1 MIDPTLS
8 TPAEV
13 LAAARAI
20 VAARYPDAAFALVAG
35 SLMRG
40 EGTAHSDLDL
50 IVMYDR
56 VESSRRES
64 FLAEGV
70 PVEVFVHDDETLA
83 WAINIAV
90 TRGRPSLVAMIA
102 EATAIGR
109 IPQRAARLKEAMV
122 AALAKGPPPMA
133 PAQLDA
139 LRYAITDAVQ
149 DLRGDRGAAER
160 LAIGVLLY
168 PLLAELALRGR
179 GQWHATGKWV
189 PRALARIDGELA
201 DRFDHAFRALFG
213 SGAAEAVV
221 ALAERE
227 LAPHGG
233 TRFDGDIQIANPAW
247 RAPPGRFGA

>member
-20 VAARYPDAAFALVAG
+20 VASRYPDAVFALVAG

-50 IVMYDR
+50 IVLHDR
-56 VESSRRES
+56 VEASRRES
-64 FLAEGV
+64 FVAGGV
-70 PVEVFVHDDETLA
+70 PVEAFVHDDETLA
-83 WAINIAV
+83 WAIDVAA
-90 TRGRPSLVAMIA
+90 TRGRPSLLALIA

-109 IPQRAARLKEAMV
+109 APQRAARLKEAV
-122 AALAKGPPPMA
+122 AGILAKGPPPMP

-149 DLRGDRGAAER
+149 DLRGARGEAEP

-179 GQWHATGKWV
+179 GQWNATGKWV
-189 PRALARIDGELA
+189 PRALARIDGALA
-201 DRFDHAFRALFG
+201 GRFDHAFRALFA
-213 SGAAEAVV
+213 SGTADAVI
-221 ALAERE
+221 ALVERE

-233 TRFDGDIQIANPAW
+233 MRFDGDVQVASPAW
-247 RAPPGRFGA
+247 RAPAGRFGA